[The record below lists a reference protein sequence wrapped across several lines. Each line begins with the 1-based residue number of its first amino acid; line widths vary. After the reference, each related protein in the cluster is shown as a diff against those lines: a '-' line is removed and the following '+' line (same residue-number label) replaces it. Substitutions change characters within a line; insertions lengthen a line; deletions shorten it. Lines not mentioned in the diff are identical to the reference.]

1 MRVRVCDDVKDI
13 ADSWVKDISDALDS
27 ADVARM
33 DSAKDEISKLLNRK
47 IAVEDKSDPH
57 IHSTEFD
64 EIDVLVVD
72 YDLLHLDGAGSR
84 TTGEGV
90 ARLARTY
97 STCGAIVVMNQ
108 YRSAQ
113 FDLGMRGHLESFADL
128 NVAAELIGST
138 PLWRPVE
145 PYAGTFNPTIWR
157 PMPTLLSAARS
168 LAESLSGA
176 GYDAP
181 ICDLIGLD
189 LEAATELSDTAFGF
203 LSSKAQTAE
212 DLRKVTLREFL
223 TQSLDPK
230 ISGSLIETMPDEL
243 TNYAAFRIA
252 KWLDRAVLR
261 PMDVLIDV
269 PHLIDRLPFLILSDK
284 SDVGDPKAWIKATL
298 DPENLLDWDL
308 LSKYINERASSA
320 LGRQVFN
327 WYQLSGDS
335 KIDDLQ
341 DEYLEKENVRFHL
354 AEDTSRFL
362 PSEKLT
368 QYRADFHN
376 FGDRRAIEKLSSITY
391 GPQRRMRF
399 G

>member
-57 IHSTEFD
+57 THSTEFD

-138 PLWRPVE
+138 PLWRAVE

-157 PMPTLLSAARS
+157 PMPTLLAAART
-168 LAESLSGA
+168 LAGTLSGA

-181 ICDLIGLD
+181 ICEMIGLD

-203 LSSKAQTAE
+203 LSSKAQTAD

-230 ISGSLIETMPDEL
+230 ISETLIDKMPDAL
-243 TNYAAFRIA
+243 FNYAAFRIA

-269 PHLIDRLPFLILSDK
+269 PHLIDRLPFLILSEK
-284 SDVGDPKAWIKATL
+284 SDVGDPEAWIKATL

-308 LSKYINERASSA
+308 LSKYVNERASSA

-362 PSEKLT
+362 PSGKLT